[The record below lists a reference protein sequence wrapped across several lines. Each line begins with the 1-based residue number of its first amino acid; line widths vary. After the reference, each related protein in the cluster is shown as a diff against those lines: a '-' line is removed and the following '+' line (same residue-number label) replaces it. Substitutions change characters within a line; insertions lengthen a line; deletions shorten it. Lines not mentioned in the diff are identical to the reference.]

1 MELAT
6 HFCEFN
12 YPSTCQAFIL
22 STCQPFVLSFY
33 LAIHLPLP
41 LFPCKLHGTWNSC
54 GWIQLSTYLSIYLPS
69 YLPIYL
75 LLFPLQTPWNLEL
88 IWLNRSIST
97 VSIYLSIYLSSYP
110 PTYLYL
116 YSPCKLCGTWNSF
129 GWISLWS
136 ALSRSRPNLGPGSHL
151 YATLLQDSPQ
161 ILFN

>member
-54 GWIQLSTYLSIYLPS
+54 GLIQLSTYTYLFIYLA
-69 YLPIYL
+69 
-75 LLFPLQTPWNLEL
+75 T
-88 IWLNRSIST
+88 
-97 VSIYLSIYLSSYP
+97 YLS
-110 PTYLYL
+110 TYF
-116 YSPCKLCGTWNSF
+116 YSPCKLHGTGNSF
-129 GWISLWS
+129 GWISLYPLY
-136 ALSRSRPNLGPGSHL
+136 LSTYLSSYLAILLPTYTYIPLVNSVELGTHLVESLSGVLSPGPGPTWGQGAIYMQH
-151 YATLLQDSPQ
+151 Y
-161 ILFN
+161 